1 MSMLLK
7 KPVPATTW
15 DTHLGPPPQ
24 TQGRDAQ
31 NPPRQFCW
39 TEITTLSKIITDWF
53 APERRPEQNSF
64 QTGLART
71 GTRIANNANR
81 RNIVFATFLV
91 GMMAMANAAWAGLEL
106 KPTSHDFGSV
116 TAGSSAAQQFIVS
129 NTGETTLQLGIIESV
144 DAITTDAVGNVMAST
159 DFIVNSNCAG
169 TLLSPGGECQFAMEF
184 IPTSNGESTTT
195 VVIPYYDASGNPGAP
210 LTAPL
215 KGTGI
220 IPTEAT
226 LSFHDFGNLDVGQTS
241 IPHTITLSGGDM
253 ALPIG
258 QITLSGDDD
267 FILSDICSNTTI
279 EPATACTLE
288 TQFQPNA
295 GGARQATL
303 SIPFTTPNL
312 SPLEMLL
319 KGNGITPPAPNIDVK
334 PLALDV
340 GDILVGQASPDKT
353 ISLSNLGNQPL
364 TVGQIT
370 LSGEDFEL
378 LTHTCSNQN
387 MAPAESCSLSIRF
400 APQSVGAKTATLS
413 IPSND
418 PDTPTVNVS
427 LTGNGIVQTT
437 PNIDVKPIAENF
449 GEIMVGT
456 VSPAKTISLASI
468 GTAPLAIGQISL
480 SGAQDDFELT
490 HACSNTEVGPEETCS
505 VSIRFAPQATGTKT
519 ATLSIPSNDPD
530 TPTVTVELTG
540 NGIAPNID
548 VKPLALDFDEII
560 VGQVSPDK
568 NTSLSNLGNAPLAVG
583 QISLSGDKDD
593 FERLTHTCSNQNVA
607 PSESCSLS
615 IRFAPQSLGAKTA
628 TLSIP
633 SNDPDTPNVE
643 VSLTGDGI
651 APPKP
656 EIEVKPLSK
665 TFDDIKVG
673 TASPPQR
680 ISLSNLGNAPLAVG
694 QITLTG
700 DQDDFK
706 LQTHTCSNQ
715 TVAPSESC
723 SLEIRFKPQSLD
735 TKTVSL
741 SIPSNDPETPTVTVA
756 LTGKGL
762 GWCQGNSRQYFGYW
776 PRTPNFGTEL
786 VGSSS
791 TSQYQ
796 SVYSWARGCGALK
809 IDTVTVTGDD
819 AAEFSIKNKRCYRG
833 MWRNTSYS
841 SCWFLTE
848 FSPTS
853 AGTKRA
859 ELTLTLSDTSVKTIA
874 LQAAAV
880 NPPGQPNIT
889 VSPSSHDFGTAIV
902 GRGPYTSPRLIVTN
916 TGNVNLKFGKIAM
929 TGANAA
935 EFKANRWNCY
945 YKKFLYPS
953 EQCYI
958 YNVQF
963 TPTSTGNKQAKLS
976 LASNATTVEVPL
988 TGTAEEPEDCSDAS
1002 ITIETRE
1009 SGNWAKLVYVNGQW
1023 VFEGPTNA
1031 WRRLGNLQPDE
1042 FVTPNRPR
1050 EDDVVRINAGHEII
1064 GIPFAKVK
1072 TLCIEEGGKLT
1083 SLQGDNI
1090 EPGRP
1095 LEIQATD
1102 YIENSGK
1109 IWGMGS
1115 YHEASGLSCSKAQ
1128 IGTGN
1133 CAYPGASVILKTGTN
1148 IKKWGK
1154 AGDWWWYS
1162 YSSGSPILNKGEIIA
1177 GNGGNGSQYGAPG
1190 GNAIVLGRNTTNKN
1204 AIKAGHG
1211 GDILGTSTGEGGR
1224 GGLTQIWG
1232 KLGGPGHLYNTNGA
1246 KAFAGDGGDC
1256 NPSATGTQ
1264 IGGRGGNLWI
1274 VSLPNVHLS
1283 GGHHRAG
1290 DGGSQCRVNGRDGW
1304 VRIEPNVI
1312 DLSGANTKIEG
1323 GDVTIYGGKDWT
1335 LDLSNIS
1342 GTVITASGNITLSV
1356 GEGGAIDM
1364 RGSTGTLF
1372 KTEEGQVNVFA
1383 DEIVLDEEVALA
1395 DVIEAPNIVAG
1406 PSKILR
1412 DVSLVGTSAS
1422 IGEPDEVLPINIT
1435 LTNTGT
1441 ETDSYTI
1448 SVSDTAGWSLGQ
1460 LPPTLEVEALQSV
1473 DLVLNVTLPS
1483 TSAEKDMI
1491 TVTAVSQNDP
1501 EALATKQVQVSVTK
1515 KPSGRVN
1522 IDPGITNLPG
1532 VETTVDES
1540 ANVTIHATADD
1551 GTVNLSQLAGKKAIN
1566 VTKTVTLA
1574 VGEGGVLDLRGIN
1587 STILEASEVV
1597 IFADKS
1603 QILLDPGVK
1612 LSDVITAGNIETK
1625 QAKPLRSVTLTGP
1638 SSLTEPAGTI
1648 VPVGFTLANTGLEA
1662 DTYTL
1667 NVTDSAGWPMTALPT
1682 SNKINGLARF
1692 DLWLNVTLPSALG
1705 ATNVITVT
1713 ATSQAD
1719 PTIVATAEVSLS
1731 VSKADTTDK
1740 VAICPASG
1748 TIDQACNNRGRVL
1761 RNATLE
1767 SSANVSGGTFEGT
1780 ITNKGLVSQAT
1791 VEYGTVLRGGK
1802 LSGNIVNKGTLAD
1815 FEFVGASVEGGEL
1828 SGDITNNSQV
1838 DGGFINVRLAA
1849 DTSIT
1854 GGTLQGGISGD
1865 ANAPAILRNV
1875 RIKSDSRLSNVIIG
1889 DNVQLAKDIELGE
1902 GVRFTRRAD
1911 IPADVELINL
1921 LPDLSIDEIEGVSY
1935 PKRADLSADVLEP
1948 SDGILS
1954 AINELAALTEK
1965 AWVIRQNA
1973 ELSHLEL
1980 SLDKVRFAVLPV
1992 SVKKATASADLAV
2005 QETQRVL
2012 FITDTGLE
2020 VLTEPAVQVPSAL
2033 QSALTALGVSDFT
2046 VQTNGNLQVPAPDD
2060 VWFSA
2065 RPDWLSIERE
2075 SDTDTGLKFGESPYV
2090 AGLISVSLVFTDGEG
2105 KRSEQSLYPAVAQPD
2120 ALYSAAKA
2128 VSIEANGLVN
2138 FRLGN
2143 QSYRGVVDYVVTQGE
2158 SSTDTLQVEQNPDVN
2173 GDGIEDMVLIYP
2185 NGERQIL
2192 FVVE

>member
-809 IDTVTVTGDD
+809 IDTVTVTGDKLVRLEITKPSPSVSRPFKNPLPID
-819 AAEFSIKNKRCYRG
+819 IDKLGPITRFSGFNRDTGIGTILRFFCGSSQRHFYRSG
-833 MWRNTSYS
+833 IGSETQFGLLVASRS
-841 SCWFLTE
+841 
-848 FSPTS
+848 
-853 AGTKRA
+853 GR
-859 ELTLTLSDTSVKTIA
+859 ELNVVNIA
-874 LQAAAV
+874 L
-880 NPPGQPNIT
+880 
-889 VSPSSHDFGTAIV
+889 
-902 GRGPYTSPRLIVTN
+902 
-916 TGNVNLKFGKIAM
+916 
-929 TGANAA
+929 
-935 EFKANRWNCY
+935 
-945 YKKFLYPS
+945 
-953 EQCYI
+953 
-958 YNVQF
+958 
-963 TPTSTGNKQAKLS
+963 
-976 LASNATTVEVPL
+976 
-988 TGTAEEPEDCSDAS
+988 
-1002 ITIETRE
+1002 
-1009 SGNWAKLVYVNGQW
+1009 
-1023 VFEGPTNA
+1023 
-1031 WRRLGNLQPDE
+1031 
-1042 FVTPNRPR
+1042 
-1050 EDDVVRINAGHEII
+1050 
-1064 GIPFAKVK
+1064 
-1072 TLCIEEGGKLT
+1072 
-1083 SLQGDNI
+1083 
-1090 EPGRP
+1090 
-1095 LEIQATD
+1095 
-1102 YIENSGK
+1102 
-1109 IWGMGS
+1109 
-1115 YHEASGLSCSKAQ
+1115 
-1128 IGTGN
+1128 
-1133 CAYPGASVILKTGTN
+1133 
-1148 IKKWGK
+1148 
-1154 AGDWWWYS
+1154 
-1162 YSSGSPILNKGEIIA
+1162 
-1177 GNGGNGSQYGAPG
+1177 
-1190 GNAIVLGRNTTNKN
+1190 
-1204 AIKAGHG
+1204 
-1211 GDILGTSTGEGGR
+1211 
-1224 GGLTQIWG
+1224 
-1232 KLGGPGHLYNTNGA
+1232 
-1246 KAFAGDGGDC
+1246 
-1256 NPSATGTQ
+1256 
-1264 IGGRGGNLWI
+1264 
-1274 VSLPNVHLS
+1274 
-1283 GGHHRAG
+1283 
-1290 DGGSQCRVNGRDGW
+1290 
-1304 VRIEPNVI
+1304 
-1312 DLSGANTKIEG
+1312 
-1323 GDVTIYGGKDWT
+1323 
-1335 LDLSNIS
+1335 
-1342 GTVITASGNITLSV
+1342 
-1356 GEGGAIDM
+1356 
-1364 RGSTGTLF
+1364 
-1372 KTEEGQVNVFA
+1372 
-1383 DEIVLDEEVALA
+1383 
-1395 DVIEAPNIVAG
+1395 
-1406 PSKILR
+1406 
-1412 DVSLVGTSAS
+1412 
-1422 IGEPDEVLPINIT
+1422 
-1435 LTNTGT
+1435 
-1441 ETDSYTI
+1441 
-1448 SVSDTAGWSLGQ
+1448 
-1460 LPPTLEVEALQSV
+1460 
-1473 DLVLNVTLPS
+1473 
-1483 TSAEKDMI
+1483 
-1491 TVTAVSQNDP
+1491 
-1501 EALATKQVQVSVTK
+1501 
-1515 KPSGRVN
+1515 
-1522 IDPGITNLPG
+1522 
-1532 VETTVDES
+1532 
-1540 ANVTIHATADD
+1540 
-1551 GTVNLSQLAGKKAIN
+1551 
-1566 VTKTVTLA
+1566 
-1574 VGEGGVLDLRGIN
+1574 LRGIQKLLVV
-1587 STILEASEVV
+1587 TVPAVGLKLGCIRASHSNLT
-1597 IFADKS
+1597 KL
-1603 QILLDPGVK
+1603 QI
-1612 LSDVITAGNIETK
+1612 DVTGIGDD
-1625 QAKPLRSVTLTGP
+1625 QSRRSVRATTHNCRAKVMGTGRYRDVWLAGRINCCGLQRDGFNAGIAECQSQFSTL
-1638 SSLTEPAGTI
+1638 
-1648 VPVGFTLANTGLEA
+1648 
-1662 DTYTL
+1662 
-1667 NVTDSAGWPMTALPT
+1667 SAG
-1682 SNKINGLARF
+1682 
-1692 DLWLNVTLPSALG
+1692 
-1705 ATNVITVT
+1705 
-1713 ATSQAD
+1713 
-1719 PTIVATAEVSLS
+1719 
-1731 VSKADTTDK
+1731 
-1740 VAICPASG
+1740 
-1748 TIDQACNNRGRVL
+1748 
-1761 RNATLE
+1761 
-1767 SSANVSGGTFEGT
+1767 
-1780 ITNKGLVSQAT
+1780 
-1791 VEYGTVLRGGK
+1791 
-1802 LSGNIVNKGTLAD
+1802 
-1815 FEFVGASVEGGEL
+1815 
-1828 SGDITNNSQV
+1828 
-1838 DGGFINVRLAA
+1838 
-1849 DTSIT
+1849 
-1854 GGTLQGGISGD
+1854 
-1865 ANAPAILRNV
+1865 
-1875 RIKSDSRLSNVIIG
+1875 
-1889 DNVQLAKDIELGE
+1889 
-1902 GVRFTRRAD
+1902 
-1911 IPADVELINL
+1911 
-1921 LPDLSIDEIEGVSY
+1921 
-1935 PKRADLSADVLEP
+1935 
-1948 SDGILS
+1948 
-1954 AINELAALTEK
+1954 
-1965 AWVIRQNA
+1965 
-1973 ELSHLEL
+1973 
-1980 SLDKVRFAVLPV
+1980 
-1992 SVKKATASADLAV
+1992 
-2005 QETQRVL
+2005 
-2012 FITDTGLE
+2012 
-2020 VLTEPAVQVPSAL
+2020 
-2033 QSALTALGVSDFT
+2033 
-2046 VQTNGNLQVPAPDD
+2046 
-2060 VWFSA
+2060 
-2065 RPDWLSIERE
+2065 
-2075 SDTDTGLKFGESPYV
+2075 
-2090 AGLISVSLVFTDGEG
+2090 
-2105 KRSEQSLYPAVAQPD
+2105 
-2120 ALYSAAKA
+2120 
-2128 VSIEANGLVN
+2128 
-2138 FRLGN
+2138 
-2143 QSYRGVVDYVVTQGE
+2143 
-2158 SSTDTLQVEQNPDVN
+2158 
-2173 GDGIEDMVLIYP
+2173 
-2185 NGERQIL
+2185 
-2192 FVVE
+2192 